1 MRNISPNLAEKIET
15 GKNRFDAYLKQMIL
29 TTFSF
34 DLVDDTSITKYIS
47 SLASKDSAQVTAVYL
62 SNC

>member
-1 MRNISPNLAEKIET
+1 MRNIGPNLAEKIET
-15 GKNRFDAYLKQMIL
+15 GKNKRFDAYLKQMIL

-47 SLASKDSAQVTAVYL
+47 SLASKD
-62 SNC
+62 